1 MRSCG
6 DCGVREVDERPSYC
20 ATCHEGWVGTEAIP
34 MLNWVPMG
42 CLRVK
47 DEVMFVGIEKEL
59 YESSLSEVW

>member
-47 DEVMFVGIEKEL
+47 DEVMFVGI
-59 YESSLSEVW
+59 